1 MSKRVVITGLGVV
14 SPNGM
19 NIPDFLHALQNGI
32 SGIKFVPLYEELK
45 FNCQVCG
52 TPDFEWEQLRNYITE
67 TSLYGLKGKGI
78 AFGIKAALDAWMD
91 AGNQIV
97 SEETLWETGCVFGS
111 SVADTDVIKNAIT
124 RVDAKESK
132 KLGSRV
138 VEQIM
143 NSGVT
148 AYISGR
154 LGLGNKIVSNSSAC
168 ATGTQAILMGYEY
181 IKYGMAKRMVVGSSE
196 YVDQY
201 VFGAFDSM
209 RVLSRKFNDQPQKAS
224 RPMSMSAGG
233 FVPGSGAGALIL
245 EDLDFALAR
254 NAKIYGEI
262 LGGSNNSGGQKGGGS
277 MTAPGAAGVVRCIRE
292 ALSQA
297 NVNANEIDLISG
309 HLTAT
314 LADKFEVQNWAEALG
329 RKGEDFPLI
338 NSLKSMICL
347 KEKGL
352 AFDSVYVDLHKF
364 EQHSDWFIAINPE
377 GQVPV
382 LVHDGAVITQTTV
395 INEYLEDVFPDV
407 PLRPA
412 DAEGRARMRIWNMFV
427 DEHVMNYVSMH
438 GWHRMV
444 GVIARGIESG
454 EFEKLVDRIPLP
466 DQRKKWQTAR
476 SGFSES
482 DLAHAIDKIVY
493 ACAKIDAHL
502 ADN

>member
-14 SPNGM
+14 APNGM
-19 NIPDFLHALQNGI
+19 NVPDFLHSIKNGI
-32 SGIKFVPLYEELK
+32 SGIKYVPQFEELK

-52 TPDFEWEQLRNYITE
+52 MPQFEWEQLRNYITE

-91 AGNQIV
+91 AGNPIV
-97 SEETLWETGCVFGS
+97 SEETLYETGCVFGS

-196 YVDQY
+196 YVDSY

-209 RVLSRKFNDQPQKAS
+209 RVLSRKFNDQPEKAS
-224 RPMSMSAGG
+224 RPMSISAGG

-254 NAKIYGEI
+254 GAKIYGEV
-262 LGGSNNSGGQKGGGS
+262 LGGSNNSGGQRSGGT
-277 MTAPGAAGVVRCIRE
+277 MTAPGAVGVVKCINDAITE
-292 ALSQA
+292 ANIRA
-297 NVNANEIDLISG
+297 DDIDLISG

-314 LADKFEVQNWAEALG
+314 IADKQEIQNWSDALG
-329 RKGEDFPLI
+329 RRGEDFPMV
-338 NSLKSMICL
+338 NSLKSMIGHCL
-347 KEKGL
+347 SAAGSIEMVAAVL
-352 AFDSVYVDLHKF
+352 QLEHQFVHPNINIEDP
-364 EQHSDWFIAINPE
+364 NPE
-377 GQVPV
+377 IIDLITANNLPTTMVNKEINV
-382 LVHDGAVITQTTV
+382 LAKANFGFG
-395 INEYLEDVFPDV
+395 DVNTC
-407 PLRPA
+407 L
-412 DAEGRARMRIWNMFV
+412 IISK
-427 DEHVMNYVSMH
+427 Y
-438 GWHRMV
+438 
-444 GVIARGIESG
+444 
-454 EFEKLVDRIPLP
+454 K
-466 DQRKKWQTAR
+466 
-476 SGFSES
+476 
-482 DLAHAIDKIVY
+482 
-493 ACAKIDAHL
+493 
-502 ADN
+502 

>member
-19 NIPDFLHALQNGI
+19 NVPDFLHSIKNGI
-32 SGIKFVPLYEELK
+32 SGIKYVPQFEELK

-52 TPDFEWEQLRNYITE
+52 MPEFEWEQLRNYITE

-91 AGNQIV
+91 AGNPIV
-97 SEETLWETGCVFGS
+97 GEETLYETGCVFGS

-154 LGLGNKIVSNSSAC
+154 LGLGNKIISNSSAC

-196 YVDQY
+196 YVDAY

-209 RVLSRKFNDQPQKAS
+209 RVLSRKFNDQPEKAS
-224 RPMSMSAGG
+224 RPMSISAGG

-254 NAKIYGEI
+254 GAKIYGEI
-262 LGGSNNSGGQKGGGS
+262 LGGSNNSGGQRSGGT
-277 MTAPGAAGVVRCIRE
+277 MTAPGAVGVVKCINDAITE
-292 ALSQA
+292 ANIKA
-297 NVNANEIDLISG
+297 DDIDLISG

-314 LADKFEVQNWAEALG
+314 IADKQEIQNWSDALG
-329 RKGEDFPLI
+329 RRGDDFPMV
-338 NSLKSMICL
+338 NSLKSMIGHCL
-347 KEKGL
+347 SAAGSIEMVAAVL
-352 AFDSVYVDLHKF
+352 QMEHQFVHPNINIEDP
-364 EQHSDWFIAINPE
+364 NPE
-377 GQVPV
+377 IIDLITANNLPTTMVNKEINV
-382 LVHDGAVITQTTV
+382 LAKANFGFG
-395 INEYLEDVFPDV
+395 DVNTC
-407 PLRPA
+407 L
-412 DAEGRARMRIWNMFV
+412 IISK
-427 DEHVMNYVSMH
+427 Y
-438 GWHRMV
+438 
-444 GVIARGIESG
+444 
-454 EFEKLVDRIPLP
+454 K
-466 DQRKKWQTAR
+466 
-476 SGFSES
+476 
-482 DLAHAIDKIVY
+482 
-493 ACAKIDAHL
+493 
-502 ADN
+502 